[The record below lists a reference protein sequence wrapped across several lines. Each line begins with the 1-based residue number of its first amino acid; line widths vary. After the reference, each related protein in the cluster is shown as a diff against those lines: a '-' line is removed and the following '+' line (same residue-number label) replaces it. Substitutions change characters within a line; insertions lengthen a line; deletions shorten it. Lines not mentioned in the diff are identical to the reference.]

1 MTYVLNMIHICL
13 NNAESV
19 CVGTSFVSEYLL
31 LFYHVQLWVIEKKLW
46 VLWIKVMDQWLQLH
60 ISSSYG
66 KNCSKS
72 CGHRIIVFIL
82 SLNLYRC
89 GKRVGRV
96 HRFESGQVVLGW
108 PVFFTWIFFFFLIKK
123 TTCICHLESHVANY
137 FDVKYIILNSS
148 LILRMSSAKQINICS
163 IILKLYKSQHY

>member
-1 MTYVLNMIHICL
+1 M
-13 NNAESV
+13 
-19 CVGTSFVSEYLL
+19 GTSFVSQYLL

-72 CGHRIIVFIL
+72 CGHKIIVFIL

-96 HRFESGQVVLGW
+96 QVRVGSSCVRLTRI
-108 PVFFTWIFFFFLIKK
+108 FHMNFFFFLIKK